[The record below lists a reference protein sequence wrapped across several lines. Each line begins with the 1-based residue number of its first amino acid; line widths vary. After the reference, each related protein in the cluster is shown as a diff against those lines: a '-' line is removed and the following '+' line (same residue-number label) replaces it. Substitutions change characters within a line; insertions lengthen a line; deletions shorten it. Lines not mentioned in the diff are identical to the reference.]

1 MIMLLWVNPMP
12 LVTIDIIAGGPL
24 LTIQDGGRLKAR
36 RYGVP
41 PGGAMDR
48 FALVAA
54 NRLVGNHPDAPLL
67 ELTAGGVSMRFNSA
81 MLIALTGADLQA
93 RLNEMPLALWQSMV
107 APAGSILR
115 LGGRRGSWGGRAYLA
130 VAGDLE
136 AEWAVGGA
144 GTCLAGGFGG
154 YQGRALRAGDQIR
167 VRTRALHGEN
177 GYRWWPADRRP
188 PYCAHPCLR
197 ILPGPQRDLLPTAW
211 ESLLSQDFQL
221 DQAASR
227 QGYRLSGATLPEHQ
241 LSLPSFGVIPG
252 AIQLPPDGR
261 PILLM
266 ADAQTTGGYPVIAVV
281 IGADLPLAAQL
292 LPGDRL
298 RFTETD
304 LTTAQAAWAE
314 QAAWLAAGPADDE
327 NSRLLAQAGALG

>member
-1 MIMLLWVNPMP
+1 MTLA
-12 LVTIDIIAGGPL
+12 TIDIIASGPL
-24 LTIQDGGRLKAR
+24 LTIQDGGRLTAR

-54 NRLVGNHPDAPLL
+54 NRLTGNLPDAPLL

-93 RLNEMPLALWQSMV
+93 RLNEIPLAPWQSVV
-107 APAGSILR
+107 APAGSILN
-115 LGGRRGSWGGRAYLA
+115 LGGRQGSWGGRAYLA
-130 VAGDLE
+130 IAGDLE

-167 VRTRALHGEN
+167 VRTRALNGEN
-177 GYRWWPADRRP
+177 GYRWWPTDRRP

-197 ILPGPQRDLLPTAW
+197 VLPGPQRDLLPTAW

-227 QGYRLSGATLPEHQ
+227 QGYRLSGATLPVHH

-292 LPGDRL
+292 LPNDRL
-298 RFTETD
+298 RFAETD
-304 LTTAQAAWAE
+304 LATAQAAWAE
-314 QAAWLAAGPADDE
+314 QTMWLAAGPADDE
-327 NSRLLAQAGALG
+327 DIQLLAQAGALG

>member
-1 MIMLLWVNPMP
+1 MATCL
-12 LVTIDIIAGGPL
+12 DIIAAGPL
-24 LTIQDGGRLKAR
+24 LTIQDGGRLAAR

-48 FALVAA
+48 FALAAA
-54 NRLVGNHPDAPLL
+54 NRLAGNRPDAPAL
-67 ELTAGGVSMRFNSA
+67 ELTAGGVQIRFDA
-81 MLIALTGADLQA
+81 PMLIGLAGADLDAQLDDA
-93 RLNEMPLALWQSMV
+93 PLAPWCSAI

-115 LGGRRGSWGGRAYLA
+115 LHGRRNNWGGRMYLA
-130 VAGDLE
+130 IAGELT

-154 YQGRALRAGDQIR
+154 YQGRALRAGDRITVEPR
-167 VRTRALHGEN
+167 SFTAADGM
-177 GYRWWPADRRP
+177 RWWPVERRP
-188 PYCAHPCLR
+188 AYCAQPRLR
-197 ILPGPQRDLLPTAW
+197 VLPGPQSTLIPKAW
-211 ESLLSQDFQL
+211 EQLLTTTFRV

-227 QGYRLSGATLPEHQ
+227 QGYRLTGASLPTHNV
-241 LSLPSFGVIPG
+241 SLPSFGVVPG
-252 AIQLPPDGR
+252 AIQLPPDGQ

-298 RFTETD
+298 TFVATD
-304 LTTAQAAWAE
+304 LATAHAALAE
-314 QAAWLAAGPADDE
+314 QAAWLAAGPEDDE
-327 NSRLLAQAGALG
+327 SGELLAQAGAIG